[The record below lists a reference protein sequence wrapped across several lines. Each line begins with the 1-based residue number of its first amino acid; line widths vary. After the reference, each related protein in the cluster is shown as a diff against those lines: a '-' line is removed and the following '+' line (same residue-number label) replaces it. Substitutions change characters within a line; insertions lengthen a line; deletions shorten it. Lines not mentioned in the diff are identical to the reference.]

1 MKVKKLLTRTA
12 LIMALT
18 LGFQYLGPFL
28 SIPPPASNILIGSLV
43 NASLAAAAVLAGAWG
58 GVAISAAAPVAAL
71 VQRQIAFPWLVPII
85 AGGNA
90 VYVLLFGWWYNRN
103 RGTAVALAS
112 VAKFLLTFL
121 LVSTAVDILVVP
133 RPEAEAL
140 SLMFGWPQLVA
151 AILGG
156 AAAVPVVRRIS
167 ERWPE

>member
-43 NASLAAAAVLAGAWG
+43 NASLAAAAVLAGAWS
-58 GVAISAAAPVAAL
+58 GVVISVAAPVAAL
-71 VQRQIAFPWLVPII
+71 MQQQIAFPWLVPII

-103 RGTAVALAS
+103 RGAAVALAS
-112 VAKFLLTFL
+112 VAKFLLIFL

-133 RPEAEAL
+133 RPAAGDL
-140 SLMFGWPQLVA
+140 RLMFGWPQLVA

-156 AAAVPVVRRIS
+156 AAVIPVVRRVS
-167 ERWPE
+167 ERWSK

>member
-58 GVAISAAAPVAAL
+58 GVAISVAAPVAAL
-71 VQRQIAFPWLVPII
+71 MQQQIAFPWLVPII

-90 VYVLLFGWWYNRN
+90 VYVLLFGWWYNRDKSA
-103 RGTAVALAS
+103 AVLLAS
-112 VAKFLLTFL
+112 GAKFLLTFL
-121 LVSTAVDILVVP
+121 PVSTAVDILVVP

-140 SLMFGWPQLVA
+140 SLMFGWPQLIA

-156 AAAVPVVRRIS
+156 AAAIPIIKRMS
-167 ERWPE
+167 EL